1 MVIFYAAL
9 QAVPRELIEAADIDG
24 ATEWHKF
31 WIITMSLSKPI
42 LAVLALGAFTAA
54 YSEFMMALVIVIL
67 VAAARRWL
75 LVARTPALAVADPSQ
90 QLARMSGEEIRSLI
104 DGAAYAFIR
113 DGKGEIVAHTLGGF
127 PPELQHG
134 LTTEGQRQ
142 PYRREVVLEEKGV
155 FETAV
160 PVLEGQVGTVHVGF
174 WTDVMEKEIRRA
186 VLPLIGIIALLPIV
200 GAILSFLLAH
210 WIVRPIV
217 GLTQLADKVT
227 MGDLETSVS
236 GECVRSRDEIG
247 MLSAGSPPNTLRARS
262 PSACVSTV

>member
-1 MVIFYAAL
+1 MDERSRRVSLKWKIGGTFTGVMLILGVFAIVAVYQLTRTAL
-9 QAVPRELIEAADIDG
+9 RDQIEQR
-24 ATEWHKF
+24 
-31 WIITMSLSKPI
+31 
-42 LAVLALGAFTAA
+42 VLAIANNLSDAA
-54 YSEFMMALVIVIL
+54 AGHIMGRNLLALHALV
-67 VAAARRWL
+67 RKY
-75 LVARTPALAVADPSQ
+75 T
-90 QLARMSGEEIRSLI
+90 LI
-104 DGAAYAFIR
+104 DGVAYAFIR

-247 MLSAGSPPNTLRARS
+247 ELARS
-262 PSACVSTV
+262 LERMRSSLKAAMLRLGRETV